1 MSPTRWL
8 GPVGLLDLTT
18 RNTHVINLLEPG
30 PPKLIIRTPPGI
42 PQCSSQAWGSPKPSL
57 AHGVDLFHQ
66 PPSLRTSSRG
76 RWAAPLHRS
85 DLPFWQETRA
95 LHPARKTGSRRGGEP
110 RVSTESALTAPTWLP
125 RATCLFPGKSQPP
138 HHTLKTQISLLIRYN
153 QLHRENT
160 PQSSAQELCTQHK
173 DTGLS
178 RDQFPQLLIWVTC
191 LLLTRD
197 KFTLICRVFLS
208 SWGH

>member
-1 MSPTRWL
+1 MTSPQGIPRSSTYSNLVLPSSSL
-8 GPVGLLDLTT
+8 GPPPRYSSVLFPGL
-18 RNTHVINLLEPG
+18 
-30 PPKLIIRTPPGI
+30 
-42 PQCSSQAWGSPKPSL
+42 GSPKPSL
-57 AHGVDLFHQ
+57 VHGVDLFHQ

-138 HHTLKTQISLLIRYN
+138 HTHTQNPNLLANKIQPVTPGKHASVLSTGALHSTQGHGSLA
-153 QLHRENT
+153 ET
-160 PQSSAQELCTQHK
+160 SS
-173 DTGLS
+173 
-178 RDQFPQLLIWVTC
+178 
-191 LLLTRD
+191 
-197 KFTLICRVFLS
+197 LS
-208 SWGH
+208 SSFG